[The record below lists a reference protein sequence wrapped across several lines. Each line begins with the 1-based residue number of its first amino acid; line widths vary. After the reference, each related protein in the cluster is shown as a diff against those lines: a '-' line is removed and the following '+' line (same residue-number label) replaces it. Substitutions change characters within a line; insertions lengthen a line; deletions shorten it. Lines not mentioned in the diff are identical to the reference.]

1 MKALKFTLSG
11 ETAFFKKP
19 DVNTYLY
26 FTYGNIHKVAILGLI
41 GAAIGLEGYNFQK
54 KLEFPQFY
62 SELNSLNISIV
73 PKNERGYIP
82 KKVQVFNNSIGFYNK
97 DKDDKPCNLI
107 VKEQWLEN
115 PVWDIYILVD
125 DNKNIEKIKD
135 SFLKSSFVY
144 MPYLGKND
152 HYANVT
158 DAKLVEL
165 KETTSSEKV
174 NSLFIKDYFEFKK
187 EEKNI
192 FNLAFQ
198 HEDMWKYE
206 ERLPVALESQENQ
219 YITVP
224 FVFTNMKVKHKESCK
239 LFVDAERILFFF

>member
-26 FTYGNIHKVAILGLI
+26 FTYGNIHKIVILGII

-54 KLEFPQFY
+54 KQEFPQFY
-62 SELNSLNISIV
+62 SELNNLNISIV

-82 KKVQVFNNSIGFYNK
+82 KKIQVFNNSVGYASQEEGG
-97 DKDDKPCNLI
+97 NLI
-107 VKEQWLEN
+107 VKEQWLEK
-115 PVWDIYILVD
+115 PIWDIYILID
-125 DNKNIEKIKD
+125 DNKNMDKIID
-135 SFLKSSFVY
+135 SLLENRFVY

-152 HYANVT
+152 HYANIT
-158 DAKLVEL
+158 DAVLVEL
-165 KETTSSEKV
+165 KEITSSEKV
-174 NSLFIKDYFEFKK
+174 NSLFIKDHFEFIKEKK
-187 EEKNI
+187 NM
-192 FNLAFQ
+192 FNLDFQ

-206 ERLPVALESQENQ
+206 ERLPRALESQENQ

-224 FVFTNMKVKHKESCK
+224 FIFTNMKVQPKESCK
-239 LFVDAERILFFF
+239 LFAESEKILFFF

>member
-26 FTYGNIHKVAILGLI
+26 FTYGNIHKIAILGLI
-41 GAAIGLEGYNFQK
+41 GAAIGLDGYNLQGK
-54 KLEFPQFY
+54 QEFPQFY
-62 SELNSLNISIV
+62 NELNSLNISIV
-73 PKNERGYIP
+73 PRNERGYIP
-82 KKVQVFNNSIGFYNK
+82 KKVQVFNNSVGYASQELGG
-97 DKDDKPCNLI
+97 NLI
-107 VKEQWLEN
+107 VKEQWLEK
-115 PVWDIYILVD
+115 PRWDIYIMID
-125 DNKNIEKIKD
+125 NNKNIDKIVN
-135 SFLKSSFVY
+135 SFLNSRFVY

-152 HYANVT
+152 HCANIT

-165 KETTSSEKV
+165 KVSTSFEKV

-192 FNLAFQ
+192 FNLSFQ

-206 ERLPVALESQENQ
+206 ERLPIALESQQNQ
-219 YITVP
+219 YVAVP
-224 FVFTNMKVKHKESCK
+224 FVFTNMKVVSKDSCK
-239 LFVDAERILFFF
+239 LYAESEKILFFF